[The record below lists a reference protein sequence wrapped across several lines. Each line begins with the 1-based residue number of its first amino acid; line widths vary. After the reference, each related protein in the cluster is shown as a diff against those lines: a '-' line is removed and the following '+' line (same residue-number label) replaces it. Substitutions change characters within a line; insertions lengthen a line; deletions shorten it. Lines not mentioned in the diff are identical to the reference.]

1 MAFCHYSPM
10 IFLRPIA
17 IALAALLSAGL
28 LTSCAA
34 GGNAETRL
42 IRQVTDGVEQDVGA
56 IKLRNVK
63 LVGLPDGSATL
74 IGFIVSHSDE
84 LDQLVAITINGQAAN
99 FEGLNILAKNEPIFF
114 EGDSANA
121 KAKVASV
128 GERAGYRVPVT
139 FYFAKAGKVD
149 LDALIVENTGIY
161 SSIL

>member
-1 MAFCHYSPM
+1 MA
-10 IFLRPIA
+10 A
-17 IALAALLSAGL
+17 ALTSLLSAGL

-63 LVGLPDGSATL
+63 LVALPDGSGTL
-74 IGFIVSHSDE
+74 IGFVVSHSDDP
-84 LDQLVAITINGQAAN
+84 DQLVAITINGQAAS
-99 FEGLNILAKNEPIFF
+99 FEGLNVLLKNQPIFF

-121 KAKVASV
+121 KAKVASI

-149 LDALIVENTGIY
+149 LDALIVPNAGIY